1 VDEAFGIPLARP
13 ADIPS
18 GHHTEGCGRVLNQVS
33 PLSDPGHS
41 RGQEGGG
48 SVELFAATSFGRS
61 RLGAPSGPTSFQRRG
76 CGQPSGLLS
85 LRAAFTE
92 PCRPSDVSVVTRRH
106 ARPALFGGFFNS
118 AFADRCAV
126 RDTLL
131 ADGATEIDLRA
142 RGLPLRHT
150 GESETGKSPET
161 PSVVL
166 GPRKPKPA
174 NRMSANF

>member
-1 VDEAFGIPLARP
+1 MDTASVGRRP
-13 ADIPS
+13 PAPS
-18 GHHTEGCGRVLNQVS
+18 SSSESGALT
-33 PLSDPGHS
+33 SDPGHS

-48 SVELFAATSFGRS
+48 SIELFAAISFGRS
-61 RLGAPSGPTSFQRRG
+61 RLGAPSGPSPFQRGG
-76 CGQPSGLLS
+76 CEQPSGLVD

-106 ARPALFGGFFNS
+106 ARPALFDGFQS

-142 RGLPLRHT
+142 RGPCVA
-150 GESETGKSPET
+150 SPVRAQRAKAQKRLLSYRELT
-161 PSVVL
+161 SRNP
-166 GPRKPKPA
+166 
-174 NRMSANF
+174 